1 MKAVGKMDRKEP
13 LKERDSA
20 TSKELK
26 IPLVLTYSRSLWNIT
41 KVVRKHWNN
50 LPINKEFKEIYQNE
64 QVTTFR
70 RNKNLKEVI
79 GSNKI
84 EQNKVKNI
92 TT

>member
-1 MKAVGKMDRKEP
+1 MDRKEP

-20 TSKELK
+20 TWKELK

-50 LPINKEFKEIYQNE
+50 LPIKKEFKEIYKNE

-92 TT
+92 AT